1 MQNYYKLVLHLGWW
15 KQYGKGVPNE
25 IMYSNDSVHR
35 KRERF
40 PLLLSNCFENQC
52 ISYTY
57 KQRVLRAES
66 IYIARLKKTLANH
79 RGCGNC
85 SSTCST
91 RKYFYINKLVFQIYQ
106 TNRLKVVNNPI
117 KLYQYIYISLCVCIY
132 SLGVIPRLDNFAVLA
147 ENGRVTDMFTDIE
160 CSSSSRHWTLEYIYC
175 RHVVCIGSTYVITAE
190 SVCYMYTKIQFTQDS
205 WCIIYI
211 GAVSCPRKSAEI
223 KENTI

>member
-40 PLLLSNCFENQC
+40 PLLFSNCFENQC

-66 IYIARLKKTLANH
+66 IYIARLKKTSANH

-85 SSTCST
+85 SSTRST

-106 TNRLKVVNNPI
+106 PNRLKVVNNPI
-117 KLYQYIYISLCVCIY
+117 KLYQYIYIYISLCVCVYIVWVLY
-132 SLGVIPRLDNFAVLA
+132 LDQITLLYQLKMAVSLICLR
-147 ENGRVTDMFTDIE
+147 
-160 CSSSSRHWTLEYIYC
+160 
-175 RHVVCIGSTYVITAE
+175 
-190 SVCYMYTKIQFTQDS
+190 IQNVQVRPDTGLQS
-205 WCIIYI
+205 IYI
-211 GAVSCPRKSAEI
+211 VDMWSAQAVHM
-223 KENTI
+223 